1 MTRPATELLYDSEAS
16 LRLVD
21 SALRELHEH
30 GSAIDTAATD
40 LVGQIGSLASLSRTL
55 FAAYAETAGIL
66 RRIRESRGVLERA
79 SVERLQQMNDKL
91 REVTSAT
98 EVAATDILN
107 GLDRAVGM
115 VGDLDAAEADG
126 PERRAELRAQLQD
139 ELYGVMVHPQFQ
151 DITTQQLSYASS
163 VIEEM
168 EQRLSQVVECFAP
181 FAMELD
187 PMAARALD
195 AEAHGAPAHF
205 DPAATTANA
214 AERQAVA
221 DEIFRKTA

>member
-1 MTRPATELLYDSEAS
+1 MSRPAPELLYDSEAS

-30 GSAIDTAATD
+30 GNALETATD
-40 LVGQIGSLASLSRTL
+40 DLTTQMGSLSSLSRTL
-55 FAAYAETAGIL
+55 FAAYAETAGLL

-98 EVAATDILN
+98 ELAATDILN

-115 VGDLDAAEADG
+115 VGDLEVAEADG
-126 PERRAELRAQLQD
+126 PERRAELRTQLQD
-139 ELYGVMVHPQFQ
+139 ELYGVMVHLQFQ

-163 VIEEM
+163 VINEM
-168 EQRLSQVVECFAP
+168 EQRLSQLVECFAP
-181 FAMELD
+181 FARDLD
-187 PMAARALD
+187 PSAARTIA
-195 AEAHGAPAHF
+195 AETQAAHVHF
-205 DPAATTANA
+205 DPAATTTNA

-221 DEIFRKTA
+221 DEIFKKTA